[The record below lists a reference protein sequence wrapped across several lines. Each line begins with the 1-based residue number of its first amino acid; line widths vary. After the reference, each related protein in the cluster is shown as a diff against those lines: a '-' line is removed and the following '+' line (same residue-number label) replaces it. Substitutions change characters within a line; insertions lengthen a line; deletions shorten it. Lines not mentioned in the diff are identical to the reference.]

1 VPEPLLPF
9 LRATGMRMLAAG
21 WEAGGEQG
29 PAWKDAVRMLE
40 DLLWSIAPKADAA
53 ARTRLRTML
62 PDLLKRVDAGM
73 TRVALPADERRQA
86 LDALMA
92 VHRALLHEPSR

>member
-1 VPEPLLPF
+1 
-9 LRATGMRMLAAG
+9 
-21 WEAGGEQG
+21 
-29 PAWKDAVRMLE
+29 MLE